1 MWDKTQGAGRCGGM
15 ACDGSTEM
23 LRILNWQM
31 LLNESVGPN
40 AWQMLC
46 KINKNQS
53 ILTKFS
59 VGGWSKLW
67 FLENTLENKGIR
79 ISN

>member
-40 AWQMLC
+40 ALQMLC
-46 KINKNQS
+46 KINKNQD

-59 VGGWSKLW
+59 VGC
-67 FLENTLENKGIR
+67 
-79 ISN
+79 